1 VSIAAAHAARFYR
14 EVAENRC
21 LWTIRDAGGFPAP
34 LGPDGTRAQPFWS
47 SQERAERVI
56 RTVPAY
62 AGFEVVEIEWTT
74 FCERW
79 VPGLEKDGLLVGV
92 NWSGGRATGFDVK
105 PRDVVANVEAGE
117 R

>member
-1 VSIAAAHAARFYR
+1 MAMGSA
-14 EVAENRC
+14 
-21 LWTIRDAGGFPAP
+21 LGFLP
-34 LGPDGTRAQPFWS
+34 S
-47 SQERAERVI
+47 
-56 RTVPAY
+56 
-62 AGFEVVEIEWTT
+62 VEIEWTT

-92 NWSGGRATGFDVK
+92 NWSGDRATGFDVK